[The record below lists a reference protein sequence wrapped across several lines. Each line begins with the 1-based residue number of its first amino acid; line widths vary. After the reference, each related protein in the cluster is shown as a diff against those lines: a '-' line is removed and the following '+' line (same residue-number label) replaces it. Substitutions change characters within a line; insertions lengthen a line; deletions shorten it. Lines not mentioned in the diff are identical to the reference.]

1 MQDEYLTSCVV
12 DTTKKTVYLY
22 SSEGTQKEVVC
33 DTTEEF
39 MNVLQFVRSTLD
51 EKILSYSPL

>member
-22 SSEGTQKEVVC
+22 SNEGTQKEVVC